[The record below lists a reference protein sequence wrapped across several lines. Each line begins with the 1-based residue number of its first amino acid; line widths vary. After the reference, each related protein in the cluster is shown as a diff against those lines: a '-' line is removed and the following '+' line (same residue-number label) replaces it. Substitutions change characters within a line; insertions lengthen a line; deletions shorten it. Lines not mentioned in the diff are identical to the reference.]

1 MAIELPIG
9 VPIDGPLELPIDKA
23 RRILAGEV
31 TRLVM
36 GDHQPSSERRDEH
49 DDDTGLFGPD
59 SVTWKLHSD
68 FCLLAGGLRALMLQT
83 MHPLAMAGVADHSN
97 YRSDPLGRLANT
109 SAYVGTTV
117 FGSTDQ
123 AMSAVAT
130 VKRVHRRVVGVASDG
145 RHYDAN
151 DPHLLT
157 WVHHTL
163 VDSFL
168 RAFRRYGTQPLTD
181 VEADRYVDEMSVMM
195 TLFEGEPA
203 ARSVAELRQYFA
215 DIRPELRATR
225 EARETMRFLLLP
237 PLPLHTRGP
246 YAMLAA
252 AAVGMLPVSVRRQL
266 WVPTVPLADPLVV
279 RPVCRAL
286 FRTLDWVMAVN
297 LDASNRESRQARE
310 TGEPPLAE

>member
-1 MAIELPIG
+1 MVP
-9 VPIDGPLELPIDKA
+9 VPPIDQA

-36 GDHQPSSERRDEH
+36 GDHQPSSERRDERREQLE
-49 DDDTGLFGPD
+49 DDPGLFGPE

-83 MHPLAMAGVADHSN
+83 MHPLAMAGVADHSS

-117 FGSTDQ
+117 FGTTEE
-123 AMSAVAT
+123 AIAAVAT
-130 VKRVHRRVVGVASDG
+130 VKRVHRRVVGVAPDG

-168 RAFRRYGTQPLTD
+168 RAYRRYGARPLND
-181 VEADRYVDEMSVMM
+181 DEADRYVAEMAVMM
-195 TLFEGEPA
+195 GLFEGEPA
-203 ARSVAELRQYFA
+203 ARSVDELRQYFH
-215 DIRPELRATR
+215 DVRPELRAGR
-225 EARETMRFLLLP
+225 DARETMRFLLVP

-246 YAMLAA
+246 YALLAA
-252 AAVGMLPVSVRRQL
+252 AAVGMLPTSVRRQL
-266 WVPTVPLADPLVV
+266 WVPTLPLSDPLLV
-279 RPVCRAL
+279 RPVCRVL
-286 FRTLDWVMAVN
+286 FRTLDWVMSV
-297 LDASNRESRQARE
+297 DATHPSEL
-310 TGEPPLAE
+310 PPAA

>member
-1 MAIELPIG
+1 MGTVP
-9 VPIDGPLELPIDKA
+9 PIDQA
-23 RRILAGEV
+23 RRLLAGEV

-36 GDHQPSSERRDEH
+36 GDHQPSSERREERRDLL
-49 DDDTGLFGPD
+49 DDDPGLFGPE

-117 FGSTDQ
+117 FGTT
-123 AMSAVAT
+123 AEAVAAVAT
-130 VKRVHRRVVGVASDG
+130 VKRVHRRVVGVAPDG

-168 RAFRRYGTQPLTD
+168 RAYRRYGSLPLTD
-181 VEADRYVDEMSVMM
+181 DEADRYVDEMAVMM
-195 TLFEGEPA
+195 DLFEGEPA
-203 ARSVAELRQYFA
+203 ARSVDELREYFQ
-215 DIRPELRATR
+215 DMRPELRAGR
-225 EARETMRFLLLP
+225 DARETMRFLLVP
-237 PLPLHTRGP
+237 PLPLHTRGA

-252 AAVGMLPVSVRRQL
+252 AAVGLLPGSVRRQL
-266 WVPTVPLADPLVV
+266 WVPTVPMADPLVV
-279 RPVCRAL
+279 RPVCRVL
-286 FRTLDWVMAVN
+286 FRTLDWVMAVGTSE
-297 LDASNRESRQARE
+297 LPAV
-310 TGEPPLAE
+310 GER